1 MSWESPLWSWE
12 KQIRTLEK
20 EAFSERSFDRTLDLL
35 CKKNEKQSYMQ
46 NETQRRCLY
55 RSRLRDLR
63 IDSPWIFFCSTLLHH
78 LFDPLLDYDCVLG
91 LSFFLDVLPV
101 FLSLLSMF
109 WLLEQ
114 NVPTPV
120 EDVVSLLSKERTG
133 KSESSR

>member
-1 MSWESPLWSWE
+1 M
-12 KQIRTLEK
+12 TM
-20 EAFSERSFDRTLDLL
+20 DLL
-35 CKKNEKQSYMQ
+35 CKKHEKQSYMQ

-63 IDSPWIFFCSTLLHH
+63 IDSTWIFFGSTLLHH
-78 LFDPLLDYDCVLG
+78 LFDPLLDESPYDCVLG

-101 FLSLLSMF
+101 FLFLLSMF